1 MGDESVNFDVMAKQR
16 MEKDLHELQSLI
28 AKHFEQRKKDDVDLE
43 ELKARI
49 EQRKHE
55 RAEQMKIRQQR
66 EKERLQREKEE
77 RAMREAE
84 EEKRKLA
91 DEEKKKAAIANMS
104 QHYGGYLARTDRNKN
119 NRRQTER
126 EKKRKILAE
135 RRKALNIDHLN
146 NEKLKDKAGELQK
159 WLSILEEEKFDME
172 IKAERQ
178 KYDVCVQ

>member
-1 MGDESVNFDVMAKQR
+1 MG
-16 MEKDLHELQSLI
+16 
-28 AKHFEQRKKDDVDLE
+28 
-43 ELKARI
+43 
-49 EQRKHE
+49 
-55 RAEQMKIRQQR
+55 KIRQQR

-159 WLSILEEEKFDME
+159 LLTVLEEEKFDFE
-172 IKAERQ
+172 TKIEKQ
-178 KYDVCVQ
+178 KYEINQMRQRVSDYMGRSGKNKGSSRKQVKTLTSVAAKTKAFK